1 VPSPF
6 IFTPPSGGA
15 APGSVIRL
23 ADLERFKGVDSIGL
37 RLAAAG
43 PRVSG
48 LSLLREGMV
57 LNTALAEALSVV
69 LLAAVLACALVRPW
83 GWPEA
88 VVAVPAALVLLATGA
103 ISLDQVRAVAER
115 LGPVIG
121 FLAAVLVLGQLC
133 DDEGLFRACG
143 GWMARAAAGRPRRLL
158 LAVFVLASVITAVL
172 SLDAAVVLLTPV
184 VFVTSARLGARPRPH
199 VYACTHLA
207 NTASVLLPVS
217 NLTNLLAF
225 AASGLSFTRFAT
237 LMALPWLVAIG
248 AEYAVFRRFFAPD
261 LDAGAQALPAAEPP
275 EAPVFVVAV
284 VACTLAGF
292 AVTSVAGVNPAWAAL
307 AGAAVLAARALAQ
320 RRTTPAAIVRAANIP
335 FLFFVLGLGIVVRVV
350 VDNGLAGALG
360 HLLPG
365 GVTLPSLLGIAAL
378 SAILANV
385 INNLPA
391 VLVLL
396 PLAVPAGPGAVLA
409 VLLGVNIGPNLT
421 YAGSLATL
429 LWRRIA
435 REHDTSV
442 DLGEFT
448 RLGLLTV
455 PAALLLAVLALWA
468 SLHAIGG

>member
-1 VPSPF
+1 ML
-6 IFTPPSGGA
+6 
-15 APGSVIRL
+15 APL
-23 ADLERFKGVDSIGL
+23 T
-37 RLAAAG
+37 AAG
-43 PRVSG
+43 RFEGTGLVWFDETSS

-57 LNTALAEALSVV
+57 LNTALAEALSIV
-69 LLAAVLACALVRPW
+69 LLAGVLACALVRPW

-103 ISLDQVRAVAER
+103 ISLDQARAVAER

-184 VFVTSARLGARPRPH
+184 VFVTAARLGARPRPH

-207 NTASVLLPVS
+207 NTASLLLPVS

-225 AASGLSFTRFAT
+225 AASGLSFTRFAA

-248 AEYAVFRRFFAPD
+248 AEYAVFRRFFASD

-275 EAPVFVVAV
+275 EVPVFVVAV

-378 SAILANV
+378 SAVLANV

-455 PAALLLAVLALWA
+455 PAALILAVLALWA
-468 SLHAIGG
+468 SLHVIGG

>member
-1 VPSPF
+1 
-6 IFTPPSGGA
+6 
-15 APGSVIRL
+15 
-23 ADLERFKGVDSIGL
+23 
-37 RLAAAG
+37 
-43 PRVSG
+43 
-48 LSLLREGMV
+48 M
-57 LNTALAEALSVV
+57 NTALAEALSLI
-69 LLAAVLACALVRPW
+69 LLAGVLACAVVRPW

-88 VVAVPAALVLLATGA
+88 VVAVPAALVLLGTGA
-103 ISLDQVRAVAER
+103 ISLDQARAVAEQ
-115 LGPVIG
+115 LGPAIA

-184 VFVTSARLGARPRPH
+184 VFATAARLGTRPRPH

-207 NTASVLLPVS
+207 NTASSLLPVS

-225 AASGLSFTRFAT
+225 AASGLSFTRFAA
-237 LMALPWLVAIG
+237 LMALPWLVAI
-248 AEYAVFRRFFAPD
+248 AVEYAVFRRFFASD
-261 LDAGAQALPAAEPP
+261 LNAGAQAPPAAGPP
-275 EAPVFVVAV
+275 GVPVFVVAV

-320 RRTTPAAIVRAANIP
+320 RRTTPAAIVQAANIP
-335 FLFFVLGLGIVVRVV
+335 FLFFVLGLGVVVRAV

-360 HLLPG
+360 QLLPG
-365 GVTLPSLLGIAAL
+365 GVTLASLLGIAAL
-378 SAILANV
+378 SAVLANV

-396 PLAVPAGPGAVLA
+396 PLVVPAGPGAVLA

-455 PAALLLAVLALWA
+455 PAALVLAVLALWA